1 MGPTRPA
8 QPLQCAP
15 DFSFVSRTVLRH
27 SLHFLET
34 SMNKITLA
42 AALLALATSAS
53 AQLNNKAYIGGAF
66 GLSNVDVDCAGVASC
81 DNNDKGFKLYAGYKL
96 HPQIAIE
103 GGYIDFGKSNISV
116 GSRGVGSIAVDGF
129 LLNAAGRLPFTRE
142 LTGVGRLGLAF
153 VDTKASGWP
162 YGNRTDGST
171 NAYFGLGL
179 EYSFSKNLRGTA
191 SADFT
196 SGEVAGDDG
205 SVRLL
210 SIGVQYDF

>member
-1 MGPTRPA
+1 
-8 QPLQCAP
+8 
-15 DFSFVSRTVLRH
+15 
-27 SLHFLET
+27 
-34 SMNKITLA
+34 MNKIALA
-42 AALLALATSAS
+42 AGLLALATSAS
-53 AQLNNKAYIGGAF
+53 AQLANKAYIGGAF
-66 GLSNVDVDCAGVASC
+66 GMSNVAVECGFPYSC
-81 DNNDKGFKLYAGYKL
+81 DNDDTGYKFYAGYKV

-116 GSRGVGSIAVDGF
+116 GSVGVGSIAVDGF
-129 LLNAAGRLPFTRE
+129 LVNAAGRLPFTRE

-153 VDTKASGWP
+153 VDTKASGLP

-179 EYSFSKNLRGTA
+179 EYSFNKNLRGTA

-196 SGEVAGDDG
+196 TGEVAGEEG

-210 SIGVQYDF
+210 SIGLQYDF